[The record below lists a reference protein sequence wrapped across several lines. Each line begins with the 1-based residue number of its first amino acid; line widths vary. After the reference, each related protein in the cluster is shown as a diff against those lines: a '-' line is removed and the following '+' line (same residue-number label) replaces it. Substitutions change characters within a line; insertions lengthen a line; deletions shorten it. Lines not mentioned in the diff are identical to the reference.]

1 MNPGGKHSPSARQA
15 ISEKVRAT
23 MSDPEVRKR
32 ISERTKDGM
41 MAAAGMMPELSAL
54 RCAWRGARPAVRK
67 RFLSELMADLVEAG
81 DVGSA

>member
-1 MNPGGKHSPSARQA
+1 MKPGDKHSPAAREALSQ
-15 ISEKVRAT
+15 KVRT
-23 MSDPEVRKR
+23 SMSDPEVRKR

-41 MAAAGMMPELSAL
+41 MAAAGMLPELSAL
-54 RCAWRGARPAVRK
+54 RRAWRDARPTVRK